1 MSFWFWFFPFLDFFF
16 VRSSKIPSLL
26 LVTFCWISSRKQLDD
41 AFCRARRTTRGR
53 RRLSSSEFLF
63 CVLCVVRTPT
73 AATDTFFVV
82 WLCSF
87 THVLIFEREGK
98 KRSGMGTRVM
108 MMRRALSVGGTTTAE
123 KTSSSTTTTTTTT
136 TSASSMKRRRRGGR
150 PVAMGVVSR
159 NTTTRSRGRGFLAR
173 NRRRRL

>member
-1 MSFWFWFFPFLDFFF
+1 MSFWFWFFPLDFFF

-26 LVTFCWISSRKQLDD
+26 VTFWISSRKQLDD
-41 AFCRARRTTRGR
+41 ACRARRTTRGR

-63 CVLCVVRTPT
+63 RVLCVVRTPT

-98 KRSGMGTRVM
+98 KKG
-108 MMRRALSVGGTTTAE
+108 VGWAPE
-123 KTSSSTTTTTTTT
+123 
-136 TSASSMKRRRRGGR
+136 
-150 PVAMGVVSR
+150 
-159 NTTTRSRGRGFLAR
+159 
-173 NRRRRL
+173 